1 MVCLINLKH
10 ITKTFNTKDGDVH
23 AVKDVSLQIDEGQI
37 YGIIGFSG
45 AGKSTLVRCINL
57 LEKPEHG
64 EVIFDGKDLLKIT
77 EKELRIERQKMGM
90 IFQHLI

>member
-37 YGIIGFSG
+37 YGIIGFPE
-45 AGKSTLVRCINL
+45 LVNR
-57 LEKPEHG
+57 HW
-64 EVIFDGKDLLKIT
+64 FDASIYWKNRNMAK
-77 EKELRIERQKMGM
+77 
-90 IFQHLI
+90 

>member
-64 EVIFDGKDLLKIT
+64 EVIFDGKDLFKNGL
-77 EKELRIERQKMGM
+77 
-90 IFQHLI
+90 